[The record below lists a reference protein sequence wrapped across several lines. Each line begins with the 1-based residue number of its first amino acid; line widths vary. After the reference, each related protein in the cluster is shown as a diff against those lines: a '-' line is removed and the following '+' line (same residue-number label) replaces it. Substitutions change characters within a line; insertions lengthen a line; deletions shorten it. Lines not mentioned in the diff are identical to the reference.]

1 MRSTW
6 YFASSDGWQLWSRI
20 LIKGL
25 ISLVISDALGIGRGQ
40 FAVKRAGAIFGRGK
54 NAETQKRSLQI
65 WLTVV

>member
-1 MRSTW
+1 
-6 YFASSDGWQLWSRI
+6 
-20 LIKGL
+20 LIKEL